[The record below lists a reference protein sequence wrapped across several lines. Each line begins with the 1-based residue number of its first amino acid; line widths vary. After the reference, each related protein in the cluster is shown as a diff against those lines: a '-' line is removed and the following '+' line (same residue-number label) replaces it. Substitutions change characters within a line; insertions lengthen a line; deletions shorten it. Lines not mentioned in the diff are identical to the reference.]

1 MYDLNNAGEQTVIG
15 DLIPD
20 GTFARVRLTIKPGGA
35 GIQGGAPMDVGLF
48 TSSQSSDAIMLST
61 EMTVIAGPFAKRKL
75 WQMFTIAGGKLDDKG
90 ASKGWNIS
98 KATFR
103 AMIDSRLGLK
113 QSDMSP
119 DAQAKRRLNG
129 LKELD
134 GIEFAAKIIVE
145 PAANPQYR
153 DSNRIERVLVPGDA
167 QYEAVMNGQAVPAEP
182 SNRKAKPA
190 TAGAA
195 PAAQASA
202 PAWATAAA
210 PAAAAAAAAKPA
222 AGPAWLNG

>member
-1 MYDLNNAGEQTVIG
+1 MYDLNDAGEQTVIG

-20 GTFARVRLTIKPGGA
+20 GTFARLRLTIKPGGA
-35 GIQGGAPMDVGLF
+35 GIQGSAPMDVGLF
-48 TSSQSSDAIMLST
+48 TSSQSSDAVMLST
-61 EMTVIAGPFAKRKL
+61 EMTVVMGPFAKRKL

-90 ASKGWNIS
+90 VSKGWNIS
-98 KATFR
+98 KAAFR
-103 AMIDSRLGLK
+103 AMIDSRMALK
-113 QSDMSP
+113 QADMSP
-119 DAQAKRRLNG
+119 EAQAKRRLNG

-190 TAGAA
+190 TAAASPAAA
-195 PAAQASA
+195 PQGSA
-202 PAWATAAA
+202 PAWATNAA
-210 PAAAAAAAAKPA
+210 PPPAATAPKA

>member
-1 MYDLNNAGEQTVIG
+1 
-15 DLIPD
+15 
-20 GTFARVRLTIKPGGA
+20 
-35 GIQGGAPMDVGLF
+35 
-48 TSSQSSDAIMLST
+48 
-61 EMTVIAGPFAKRKL
+61 
-75 WQMFTIAGGKLDDKG
+75 
-90 ASKGWNIS
+90 
-98 KATFR
+98 
-103 AMIDSRLGLK
+103 MIDSRLEMK

-119 DAQAKRRLNG
+119 EAQAKRRLNG

-153 DSNRIERVLVPGDA
+153 DSNRIERVLVPGEA
-167 QYEAVMNGQAVPAEP
+167 QYEAVMNGQTVPAEP

-190 TAGAA
+190 TTSAA
-195 PAAQASA
+195 PAAQTGA

>member
-1 MYDLNNAGEQTVIG
+1 MYDLNDAGEQTVIG

-20 GTFARVRLTIKPGGA
+20 GTFARLRLTIKPGGA
-35 GIQGGAPMDVGLF
+35 GIQGSAPMDVGLF
-48 TSSQSSDAIMLST
+48 TSSQSSDAVMLST
-61 EMTVIAGPFAKRKL
+61 EMTVVMGPFAKRKL

-90 ASKGWNIS
+90 VSKGWNIS
-98 KATFR
+98 KAAFR
-103 AMIDSRLGLK
+103 AMIDSRMALK
-113 QSDMSP
+113 QADMSP
-119 DAQAKRRLNG
+119 EAQAKRRLNG

-190 TAGAA
+190 TAAA
-195 PAAQASA
+195 S
-202 PAWATAAA
+202 
-210 PAAAAAAAAKPA
+210 PAAAAQSSAPDWATNAAPPPAATAPKA